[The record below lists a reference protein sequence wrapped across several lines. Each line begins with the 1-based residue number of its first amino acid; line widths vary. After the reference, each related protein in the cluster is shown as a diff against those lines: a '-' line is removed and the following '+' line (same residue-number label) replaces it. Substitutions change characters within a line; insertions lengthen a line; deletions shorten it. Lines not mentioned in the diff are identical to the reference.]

1 VPNFWWRPF
10 TALGLLIFFGLAC
23 WALFGATAALAALCA
38 ALLLHLLHH
47 WRHIATLNDWLENV
61 DSAEIPRGT
70 GVWDDVFYGL
80 QKLMRRTRHSQS
92 KLSAV
97 LERFQHAAQAIPDG
111 IVMLNEADQIEWCNP
126 VASRHFGLD
135 IERDRGQFIKYLIRQ
150 EPFTNYLAA
159 QSYAEPLVFK
169 SPANREMTLSLQL
182 VPFGDGR
189 KLLMSRDVTELER
202 VDTVRRDFVA
212 NVSHELR
219 TPLTVVS
226 GFLET
231 FADMDQIN
239 PAEGRRYF
247 QLMLEQ
253 TRRMERLVEDLL
265 TLSRLESA
273 QNGLP
278 EERIDVPMLL
288 QAIAGDARSLS
299 NGKHDIAV
307 ALDAQDGLLG
317 SGDELRSAFGNLVSN
332 AVRYTPPGGK
342 ITLRWERKGEE
353 ACFSVTDTGEGI
365 EAHHLP
371 RLTERF
377 YRVDHSRSRETGGTG
392 LGLAIVKHVTT
403 RHQARLHIAS
413 EAGKGSCFSI
423 CFPAHRLLELRPAS
437 TGTKAPT
444 STRAGPAEK

>member
-1 VPNFWWRPF
+1 MPNFWWRPF
-10 TALGLLIFFGLAC
+10 IALALLIVFGLAC

-38 ALLLHLLHH
+38 ALLLHLFHH
-47 WRHIATLNDWLENV
+47 WRHIAALNDWLENV
-61 DSAEIPRGT
+61 DGTEIPRGGT

-92 KLSAV
+92 QLSAV

-111 IVMLNEADQIEWCNP
+111 IVMLNETDQIEWCNP

-135 IERDRGQFIKYLIRQ
+135 IERDQGQFIKYLIRQ
-150 EPFTNYLAA
+150 EPFINYLAA
-159 QSYAEPLVFK
+159 HNYGEPLVFK
-169 SPANREMTLSLQL
+169 SPAKREMTLSIQM

-231 FADMDQIN
+231 FADMDQVS
-239 PAEGRRYF
+239 PADSRHHF

-273 QNGLP
+273 QNMLI
-278 EERIDVPMLL
+278 EERVNVPVLL
-288 QAIAGDARSLS
+288 QVIAGDARSLS
-299 NGKHDIAV
+299 CGKHEISLAIDTS
-307 ALDAQDGLLG
+307 DWLLG
-317 SGDELRSAFGNLVSN
+317 SEDELRSAFGNLVSN

-342 ITLRWERKGEE
+342 IALRWERKGEE

-403 RHQARLHIAS
+403 RHQARLNITS
-413 EAGKGSCFSI
+413 EPGKGSCFGV
-423 CFPAHRLLELRPAS
+423 CFPARRLVEQTP
-437 TGTKAPT
+437 K
-444 STRAGPAEK
+444 

>member
-1 VPNFWWRPF
+1 MPNFWWRPLI
-10 TALGLLIFFGLAC
+10 ALGLLIFFALLC
-23 WALFGATAALAALCA
+23 WAMFGATAALAAACA

-47 WRHIATLNDWLENV
+47 WRNIAALNDWLANA
-61 DSAEIPRGT
+61 DTAELPRGT

-111 IVMLNEADQIEWCNP
+111 IVMLNETDQIEWCNP

-150 EPFTNYLAA
+150 EQFTNYLAA
-159 QSYAEPLVFK
+159 QNYTEPLVFK

-231 FADMDQIN
+231 FADMDQIK
-239 PAEGRRYF
+239 PAEGQRYF
-247 QLMLEQ
+247 QLMLDQ

-273 QNGLP
+273 QNNLGD
-278 EERIDVPMLL
+278 EHIDVAMLV

-299 NGKHDIAV
+299 SGKHDIAV
-307 ALDAQDGLLG
+307 AIDTPDGLLG
-317 SGDELRSAFGNLVSN
+317 REDELRSAFGNLVSN

-403 RHQARLHIAS
+403 RHQARLHITS

-423 CFPAHRLLELRPAS
+423 CFPAHRLLELRPAN
-437 TGTKAPT
+437 TGTQAPT
-444 STRAGPAEK
+444 STRADPAEK